1 MKQENFQILSICI
14 LVNAMLGIMAH
25 TIISIIVYGRLF
37 MISKRIIEVFDELKL
52 PAFYISK
59 GNFKESCVVFNYT
72 ETPSSFADNEEDTT
86 SYDFLLNLYDR

>member
-59 GNFKESCVVFNYT
+59 GS
-72 ETPSSFADNEEDTT
+72 
-86 SYDFLLNLYDR
+86 